1 MSDRRR
7 LNLSLS
13 MKTPHQRE
21 AWKILR
27 GIPSGQRTDAVCQM
41 VCRAQEQ
48 ERLLDAVRKVF
59 REELGKL
66 ELHPA
71 REKTAKQLAGDVD
84 EGILGFLRALQ
95 EGDDIA

>member
-1 MSDRRR
+1 MKATRTLR
-7 LNLSLS
+7 LSLLS
-13 MKTPHQRE
+13 HKPPVACRMSRQTTGAFFIPC
-21 AWKILR
+21 R
-27 GIPSGQRTDAVCQM
+27 GSHLV
-41 VCRAQEQ
+41 
-48 ERLLDAVRKVF
+48 L
-59 REELGKL
+59 KL

>member
-13 MKTPHQRE
+13 MQAPQQRE

-27 GIPSGQRTDAVCQM
+27 AIPPGQRTDAVCRM
-41 VCRAQEQ
+41 VCRAREQEQ
-48 ERLLDAVRKVF
+48 LLDAVRSVV
-59 REELGKL
+59 REELK
-66 ELHPA
+66 HFTF
-71 REKTAKQLAGDVD
+71 TAPEQPVQQPAGDMD
-84 EGILGFLRALQ
+84 ENILGFLRALQ

>member
-13 MKTPHQRE
+13 MKAPHQRE

-27 GIPSGQRTDAVCQM
+27 GIPPGLRTDAVCQM

-59 REELGKL
+59 REELG
-66 ELHPA
+66 
-71 REKTAKQLAGDVD
+71 T
-84 EGILGFLRALQ
+84 RASSAFCVRFRRRT
-95 EGDDIA
+95 I